1 MTNRRD
7 PYERDSD
14 KEYSALEADR
24 IKEPPDRRPAPDR
37 VDDSVDATLLTS
49 DNMDEPEQAYESLE
63 ETRRKSEELREA
75 LRESSNRDPEVLAA
89 AQSRRSDAAAP
100 ADLPPKAREF
110 FDNVPEMPED
120 AFDTEEV
127 LDDLEDGGPP
137 SG

>member
-49 DNMDEPEQAYESLE
+49 DNMDEPEQAYESIE

-75 LRESSNRDPEVLAA
+75 LRESSNHDPEALAA

-100 ADLPPKAREF
+100 ADLPTKAREF